1 MIRRLDDLPAGVLGF
16 EAEGELTAA
25 DYESVLAPALNAV
38 TDDGGKLRIMFVF
51 AGEFAGM
58 EAGAMWQ
65 DLKMGVK
72 DWKAWD
78 RIALVTDQ
86 RWMRDATRMF
96 AWAVP
101 GEVKIFDTTERPAA
115 IAWTAAD

>member
-1 MIRRLDDLPAGVLGF
+1 MITRLDDLPAGVLGF
-16 EAEGELTAA
+16 EADGEMTAA
-25 DYESVLAPALNAV
+25 DYETVLAPALNAV
-38 TDDGGKLRIMFVF
+38 TDDGGSLRIVFVF

-72 DWKAWD
+72 DWNAWE

-86 RWMRDATRMF
+86 RWMRDGVKMF

-101 GEVKIFDTTERPAA
+101 GDVKLFDTTQRADA
-115 IAWTAAD
+115 IAWAAAS